1 MSTQPTVPSPLHPK
15 KLSAMEA
22 ISPALETT
30 KHLMFKPFQWG
41 RWWRMGMI
49 ALAAGEMARSGSCS
63 MNFPANF
70 PKNFPNIPNNKPP
83 VTQGFAGPSVPD
95 ILHNIQPQQWILFGV
110 VMAVCIV
117 TLVLVHLYV
126 NSVSRFMLF
135 DAVATG
141 RFKLLEGWNR
151 WYKHGRSYFWF
162 QLLMMFLSFLAVAVI
177 FGGML
182 VVGAASLGGMK
193 NPGPEAAFAFVGVIL
208 LGFLLFLPFAFVLY
222 LVVLL
227 AKDFAVPIMAME
239 GLRVSEAM
247 GKAWRLVLKEKG
259 EFAIYVITKW
269 VLSVAELIVMSIVQI
284 PILLVVMLPLGAG
297 VVVAAIKN
305 PEMFKDPVFLAS
317 CITGVLCM
325 VLFLLVVL
333 AIVGAPITVFFQALT
348 QQFFRCRYQP
358 LQDLLYPPPPEAP
371 APSVADMPLDMTPGN
386 APAM

>member
-1 MSTQPTVPSPLHPK
+1 MSTQPPVPSPLHPK
-15 KLSAMEA
+15 KLNAMEA
-22 ISPALETT
+22 ISPAFETT
-30 KHLMFKPFQWG
+30 KNLMFKPFQWG

-49 ALAAGEMARSGSCS
+49 ALAAGEMAHSGSCN
-63 MNFPANF
+63 MNLPANF
-70 PKNFPNIPNNKPP
+70 PKNFPKFPTKPP
-83 VTQGFAGPSVPD
+83 VTDGFAGPSVPD
-95 ILHNIQPQQWILFGV
+95 IISNIRPEQWILFAT
-110 VMAVCIV
+110 VMAICIV

-141 RFKLLEGWNR
+141 RFKLLEGWER

-162 QLLMMFLSFLAVAVI
+162 QLLIAFFSMLMAGVI

-193 NPGPEAAFAFVGVIL
+193 NPGPEAGFAFLGVIM

-227 AKDFAVPIMAME
+227 AKDFAVPIMALE
-239 GLRVSEAM
+239 GVRVSEAM

-259 EFAIYVITKW
+259 EFAIYVIAKW
-269 VLSVAELIVMSIVQI
+269 VLSVAELIVMGIVQI
-284 PILLVVMLPLGAG
+284 PILLVIMLPFGAG
-297 VVVAAIKN
+297 VVVAAINN
-305 PEMFKDPVFLAS
+305 PDMFKDPAFLAS
-317 CITGVLCM
+317 FVTGAICLVI
-325 VLFLLVVL
+325 FLIAVM

-358 LQDLLYPPPPEAP
+358 LQDLLYPSPPAPP
-371 APSVADMPLDMTPGN
+371 APSAADMPLDMTPGN